1 MADDHQ
7 LDRFVDIAE
16 PIAEP
21 IAEFLETVRFT
32 TRLPP
37 AAKRLTT
44 EGPTGEPRVL

>member
-7 LDRFVDIAE
+7 LDRFVD
-16 PIAEP
+16 IAEP